1 VIGTATELIVSDES
15 TNSMVPPV
23 VEAAALNPADTPC
36 MTAEEGTVRP
46 KPVAV
51 MMRLLLVPCPVDMVV
66 EAVKDGFVDTM
77 LGMFSQP
84 EPVPLCAKTV
94 GVPVCSVVPVKTA
107 AGVPSL
113 RIPCGLPHWTPA
125 VLTSDAVV
133 GAFGPTKIPTVDVAV
148 PLWFEYVPAGPVT
161 TAVKVMALTEMT
173 YTVCPFRKVAGPVNP
188 VSTKPSLPTGIV
200 PLYVKIPLSPLPIT
214 T

>member
-1 VIGTATELIVSDES
+1 
-15 TNSMVPPV
+15 MVPPV

-36 MTAEEGTVRP
+36 TVADEGREKP
-46 KPVAV
+46 KPVALTTSLPPSWPGAT
-51 MMRLLLVPCPVDMVV
+51 MT
-66 EAVKDGFVDTM
+66 EAVLVGSVAV
-77 LGMFSQP
+77 MFARFDQA
-84 EPVPLCAKTV
+84 EPLPLCERIVGLAVTV
-94 GVPVCSVVPVKTA
+94 AAPVKTA

-113 RIPCGLPHWTPA
+113 RIPCGLLHGTPA

-133 GAFGPTKIPTVDVAV
+133 VAFGPTKIPTVDVAV

-200 PLYVKIPLSPLPIT
+200 PVYVKIPLSPLPIT